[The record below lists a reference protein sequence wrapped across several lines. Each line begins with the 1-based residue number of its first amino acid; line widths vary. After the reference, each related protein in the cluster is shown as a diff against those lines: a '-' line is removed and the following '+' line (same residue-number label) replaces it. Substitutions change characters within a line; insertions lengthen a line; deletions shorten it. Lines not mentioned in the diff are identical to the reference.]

1 MARCPNSLLGVELP
15 VLSMGTG
22 ADGKISHKLLA
33 RAVATARNHSMER
46 ARVFGK
52 WPNLDTW
59 GY

>member
-22 ADGKISHKLLA
+22 ADGKISHKLLP
-33 RAVATARNHSMER
+33 RAAATARYHSMER

-59 GY
+59 CY

>member
-22 ADGKISHKLLA
+22 ADGKISYKLLA
-33 RAVATARNHSMER
+33 RAVAAARNHSMGR

-52 WPNLDTW
+52 WPNLDT
-59 GY
+59 